1 MPVERKRRHL
11 SLAWSLPVVVA
22 IMFLAVVKLA
32 AWQRADVIKE
42 LDKRVSHG
50 STDEATDA
58 VRNLATIPRP
68 PLALLVKAAVSPNL
82 DVAREA
88 QQAIDE
94 YLKFCQREAKAG
106 RNTKLVARQLAV
118 LAEALAIERH
128 LFSVVDYPWLEST
141 ARKVLRL
148 ANRIPSKTAPLVAAR
163 CDEILAAVSAGSSA
177 AKAHSPGTVMNSASL
192 LGTVAVPAGI
202 DARQVFGGATGFSDT
217 GQDERLAALAARS
230 WSDSPTAILGATT
243 PSFPITLQ
251 TPGLGASPLSVE
263 IGDDGAGL
271 LPDGPSGS
279 PWRAQWTHPILRS
292 LPAGPLNAAPS
303 SRDAFD
309 AGAQDSS
316 AVRGGESWHF
326 GAADERFDDVDSR
339 KLLARWLAAEG
350 SDVYPLEQELMERGF
365 GRLSPRLARQLVSDR
380 VEDRLRL
387 VDDVLT
393 DPSIDARPWL
403 LLLADD
409 ADGDVRLVAVTIMAT
424 SRDPELIEKAWQVA
438 IRDRDPR
445 IAGLAERL
453 RERRGGGSAELD
465 RPSTSSGPI
474 GKRRR

>member
-1 MPVERKRRHL
+1 VEFLVVVERKRRRL

-22 IMFLAVVKLA
+22 IMFFLVAKLA
-32 AWQRADVIKE
+32 ALQRADVIKE

-68 PLALLVKAAVSPNL
+68 PLALLVKAAASPNL

-94 YLKFCQREAKAG
+94 YLKFCQREVKAG

-128 LFSVVDYPWLEST
+128 LFSVVDYPWVEST
-141 ARKVLRL
+141 ARKVLRQ
-148 ANRIPSKTAPLVAAR
+148 ANRIPTKSTPLVAAR
-163 CDEILAAVSAGSSA
+163 CDEILAAVSAAKPQA
-177 AKAHSPGTVMNSASL
+177 AGTALNSASL
-192 LGTVAVPAGI
+192 LGSVAVPAGT
-202 DARQVFGGATGFSDT
+202 DARQVLSGATGFADT

-230 WSDSPTAILGATT
+230 WSDSPTAIIGAAA

-251 TPGLGASPLSVE
+251 TPVLGASPLSVDF
-263 IGDDGAGL
+263 GDDAAAGL

-292 LPAGPLNAAPS
+292 LPSGPLNAAPG

-309 AGAQDSS
+309 AGAHDSS
-316 AVRGGESWHF
+316 AVRGGESWHI
-326 GAADERFDDVDSR
+326 GLADERFEGVDSR
-339 KLLARWLAAEG
+339 KLLARWLVAEG

-365 GRLSPRLARQLVSDR
+365 GRLSPRLARQLVSER

-393 DPSIDARPWL
+393 DPGIDARPWL

-424 SRDPELIEKAWQVA
+424 SRDAELIEKAWQVA

-453 RERRGGGSAELD
+453 RERRGGA
-465 RPSTSSGPI
+465 
-474 GKRRR
+474 RRR